1 MNANFGHDEWMQL
14 VDWHV
19 QQRPVMAARDVYK
32 LLFQSIRGAEHI
44 MPTPEIFETR
54 LREELRALQPELN
67 EPLTEMI
74 RPDRQLSR
82 VNLRAYLATSQDI
95 NWLVD
100 VCLRTGE
107 RKWGTRQ
114 DLVEVWQ
121 TFLYAVH
128 SGSFP
133 TIAEDEASTF
143 NAWLEKHDYPVV
155 HHSDIYEKIYT
166 PAYRLVANEY
176 LGG

>member
-1 MNANFGHDEWMQL
+1 MNANFGYDEWMQL

-32 LLFQSIRGAEHI
+32 LLFQGIRGAEHI

-133 TIAEDEASTF
+133 TIAEDEARSL
-143 NAWLEKHDYPVV
+143 NAWIEEHSYPAA
-155 HHSDIYEKIYT
+155 HHSQIYEKLYE
-166 PAYRLVANEY
+166 PAYRLVAMEY
-176 LGG
+176 L